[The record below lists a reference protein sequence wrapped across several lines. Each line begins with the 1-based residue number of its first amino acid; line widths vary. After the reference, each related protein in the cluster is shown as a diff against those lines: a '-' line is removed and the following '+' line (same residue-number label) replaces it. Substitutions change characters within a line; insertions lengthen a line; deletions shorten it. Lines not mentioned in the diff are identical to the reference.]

1 MKVPAESSPT
11 SPTSP
16 GCSGWA
22 PRYRVECC
30 FWVCLWGCF
39 CMRPALEW
47 GPSAAVCPPHCG
59 RHPLPRGSEQNKA
72 EGGRVCLLMA
82 RLGCGAPAL
91 RPGLTPLAFLF
102 SGLHTRTEPN
112 TGPSGAPICRGQ
124 ITGILSLHNHMSQS
138 LLHNK
143 SVYRSI
149 YLSMYYL
156 SIICPSIHS
165 PVYLSITLLSTIF
178 LCIVYPSL
186 SNL

>member
-59 RHPLPRGSEQNKA
+59 RHPLPRGSEQKKA

-102 SGLHTRTEPN
+102 SGLHTRTELN

-156 SIICPSIHS
+156 SIIYPSIHS